1 MTTTED
7 FLQVEHLTVTK
18 LNYLEIISTLP
29 KSCALNEFQGLL
41 PLSHRKIKKNK
52 KKCFLV
58 FKLSNQTKT
67 KQKLQENTQHKQV
80 SIAQ

>member
-41 PLSHRKIKKNK
+41 PLSHTKRKKKNS
-52 KKCFLV
+52 FLV
-58 FKLSNQTKT
+58 FKLSNQNKT